1 MMGLYYIEPPPP
13 PPPQWVRGDSPQ
25 TFLSF
30 YTLPFYSVIN
40 WLHKLHGL
48 VVSFLQLPHPPF
60 HSNASN
66 YCFSSVALQYG
77 FRRTCEF
84 HHVFGVDSSY
94 GSYPSL
100 DVTWENRDANFQ
112 TWVPCVVFLLL
123 RSHCLH
129 HCHHTKQQ
137 AWFHVLECSGVV
149 ADLKWYAVL
158 GI

>member
-1 MMGLYYIEPPPP
+1 MKHPPHT
-13 PPPQWVRGDSPQ
+13 QWVSGDSPQ

-40 WLHKLHGL
+40 WLYKLHGL
-48 VVSFLQLPHPPF
+48 VASFLQLPHPPF

-77 FRRTCEF
+77 FRRPCEF

-100 DVTWENRDANFQ
+100 DVTWENRMLIFKLGCLVLFFFFFDPIVSTIA
-112 TWVPCVVFLLL
+112 TT
-123 RSHCLH
+123 RSSKPGSMYLN
-129 HCHHTKQQ
+129 
-137 AWFHVLECSGVV
+137 ALE
-149 ADLKWYAVL
+149 L
-158 GI
+158 